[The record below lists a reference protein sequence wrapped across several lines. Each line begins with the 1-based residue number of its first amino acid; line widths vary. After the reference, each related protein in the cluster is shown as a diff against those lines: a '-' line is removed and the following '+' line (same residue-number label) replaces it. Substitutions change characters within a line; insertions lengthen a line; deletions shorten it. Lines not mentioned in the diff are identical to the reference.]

1 MFRMRRNEMKKLIC
15 GLGMIGILYVS
26 PSYAQTCSAQPDCAT
41 LGYTQV
47 ASDCTNKMV
56 KCPFD
61 TSKVTCIEA
70 GANCTDLG
78 FIYGCSGTGY
88 ASGSGTACDSKYTAC
103 TCSSGYSWSG
113 SACTVSCDSSYAYT
127 CSGTGYAS
135 GSGTACDSKY
145 TACTCSSGYD
155 WNGSAC
161 IILVVNGGAILTPDM
176 NTSPHPVTRK

>member
-61 TSKVTCIEA
+61 TSKVVCVEA

-78 FIYGCSGTGY
+78 FLYDCTGTYQTG
-88 ASGSGTACDSKYTAC
+88 GSSPDCEGKYTYC
-103 TCSSGYSWSG
+103 NCSP
-113 SACTVSCDSSYAYT
+113 
-127 CSGTGYAS
+127 
-135 GSGTACDSKY
+135 
-145 TACTCSSGYD
+145 GYD

-161 IILVVNGGAILTPDM
+161 SKIPAVGDILYSDKTVSTDL
-176 NTSPHPVTRK
+176 